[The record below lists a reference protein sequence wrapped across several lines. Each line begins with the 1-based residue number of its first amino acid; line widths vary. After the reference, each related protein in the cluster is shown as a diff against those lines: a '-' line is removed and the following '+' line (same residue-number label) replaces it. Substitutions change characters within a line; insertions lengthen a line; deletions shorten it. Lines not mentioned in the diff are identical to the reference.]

1 MVMKFRLSFLIIVVC
16 GLFSCQ
22 DEIVMVDPGPF
33 GSLGKGFFVVNQ
45 GNYTMANASLSFFN
59 SDSAKMTNHLF
70 YKVNNVPLGD
80 VGQSMN
86 LWDDYGFVVVNNSGI
101 IYVIDKNDASYVGK
115 ITGLQSP
122 RFMCFVHQDK
132 AYVSDI
138 QRPEIA
144 VVDLGSFEVTDKIYT
159 GKSVENMVYTNNKV
173 FACNWSDYY
182 TIKPNNTIQI
192 IDPQVDEVIDSIV
205 VVKEPNSMVVDSE
218 GFLWVLCSGGF
229 MNEEIP
235 ALFRINT
242 STLEIEMKF
251 NFPDIAYSP
260 NQLTVNSSGDTL
272 YFINQHIYRLSIH
285 DSQLPLLPLIESENK
300 TFYALA
306 IDPSNS
312 QIVVSDAKNYV
323 MDGYI
328 YRFQSNGTL
337 IDSAKAGVIPG
348 QIVFN

>member
-1 MVMKFRLSFLIIVVC
+1 MKLKHYFLILVVI
-16 GLFSCQ
+16 GFFSCQ
-22 DEIVMVDPGPF
+22 DETVMVDPPPF
-33 GSLGKGFFVVNQ
+33 GSLGKGFFIINQ
-45 GNYTMANASLSFFN
+45 GNFTLANASLSFFN
-59 SDSAKMTNHLF
+59 TDSAKMTNHIF

-80 VGQSMN
+80 VAQSMV
-86 LWDDYGFVVVNNSGI
+86 LWENYGFIVVNNSGI

-122 RFMCFVHQDK
+122 RFMCFIHQGK

-144 VVDLGSFEVTDKIYT
+144 VVDPISFNITDKIYT
-159 GKSVENMVYTNNKV
+159 GKSVENMVFVNNKV

-182 TIKPNNTIQI
+182 TTKPNNTIQV
-192 IDPQVDEVIDSIV
+192 IDPEVDRVIDSIV

-218 GFLWVLCSGGF
+218 GFLWVLCSGGY

-235 ALFRINT
+235 ALLRINT
-242 STLEIEMKF
+242 TSHEIQKKF
-251 NFPDIAYSP
+251 IFPDIAFSP
-260 NQLTVNSSGDTL
+260 NQLTVNLTGDTL
-272 YFINQHIYRLSIH
+272 YFINQDIYRLSIQ
-285 DSQLPLLPLIESENK
+285 DSQLPLLPLIESENR

-306 IDPSNS
+306 IDPSNN

-323 MDGYI
+323 QDGYI

-337 IDSAKAGVIPG
+337 IDSIKSGVIPG